1 MKQTWL
7 NRHETPLP
15 DEECVIQIKLQGD
28 PKIHGYPEVLT
39 GNWVPFNPGDYGVR
53 AKLSEGYIGT
63 FRDNLTKLGFHAWQ
77 QNDSEFVEYRVIP
90 KRPKKPP
97 FQKPSLSF

>member
-7 NRHETPLP
+7 NRHETSLP
-15 DEECVIQIKLQGD
+15 DEVCVIQIKLQGD

-39 GNWVPFNPGDYGVR
+39 GFWIPRDPEEYR
-53 AKLSEGYIGT
+53 EGALPHGGFLGT

-90 KRPKKPP
+90 KRPNKPP
-97 FQKPSLSF
+97 LQKPSLPF